1 MTSYNFGDVVLV
13 PFPFTDQTTNK
24 KRPAVVISSD
34 VYNAEYLDRILMGI
48 TSQVSSSPKV
58 GDIVITDWDSA
69 GLLKASMIKPVITTI
84 EKQLILKKLG
94 RLQDVDIQSLKEA
107 LIGIIGNS

>member
-1 MTSYNFGDVVLV
+1 
-13 PFPFTDQTTNK
+13 
-24 KRPAVVISSD
+24 
-34 VYNAEYLDRILMGI
+34 
-48 TSQVSSSPKV
+48 
-58 GDIVITDWDSA
+58 
-69 GLLKASMIKPVITTI
+69 MIKPVITTI

>member
-1 MTSYNFGDVVLV
+1 MTTYNFGDVVLV
-13 PFPFTDQTTNK
+13 PFPFTDKTTNK

-34 VYNAEYLDRILMGI
+34 VYNEEYPDRILMGI
-48 TSQVSSSPKV
+48 TSQVSNSSKV
-58 GDIVITDWDSA
+58 GDIVITDWRSA

-94 RLQDVDIQSLKEA
+94 RLQNVDIQSLKEG

>member
-34 VYNAEYLDRILMGI
+34 VYNAEYPDRILMGI

-84 EKQLILKKLG
+84 EKQLSLKKLG
-94 RLQDVDIQSLKEA
+94 RLQDVDVQSLKEG